1 MSIPVSTPA
10 EPLDLQRLLAFCE
23 TERPW
28 LIETIQ
34 RLVEL
39 ESPTS
44 DKSAVDAVVTELA
57 LGAGDLGGRVSRFA
71 NGDAGDPLRAEF
83 GRGARQVLLLGHVD
97 TVWPI
102 GQLSR
107 MPLRLEEG
115 RLHGPGVFDM
125 KAGIAL
131 GLLAV
136 RALQQQRLLDQRKV
150 VLLLTADEETGSRT
164 SRAVVEAEAEASD
177 AVLVLEP
184 ALPDGG
190 VKTSRKGVGEFVLE
204 VHGRAAHAG
213 LEPERGVSAIVE
225 LAHQVLGL
233 QALSDHAG
241 GVSVTVGRVAG
252 GARTNVVPD
261 HARADI
267 DVRVPTMADARR
279 VCAAIQGLRPVHP
292 GARLSVHGGL
302 NRPPMERT
310 DGGAALFEAA
320 REVAASLG
328 QRLTEGSSG
337 GGSDGNFAAARGVPT
352 IDGLGALGDGA
363 HALHEHVLV
372 EPLAWRAALIAGLVV
387 RVP

>member
-28 LIETIQ
+28 LLETIQ

-57 LGAGDLGGRVSRFA
+57 LGAGDLGGRVSRLA
-71 NGDAGDPLRAEF
+71 NGDAGDHLRAEF

-241 GVSVTVGRVAG
+241 ACRSRSDAWQAAPGRTSCPTTR
-252 GARTNVVPD
+252 ARTSTCGSRRWPT
-261 HARADI
+261 RGGC
-267 DVRVPTMADARR
+267 VRRSRGCGRCTR
-279 VCAAIQGLRPVHP
+279 VHVCPC
-292 GARLSVHGGL
+292 
-302 NRPPMERT
+302 T
-310 DGGAALFEAA
+310 
-320 REVAASLG
+320 EV
-328 QRLTEGSSG
+328 
-337 GGSDGNFAAARGVPT
+337 
-352 IDGLGALGDGA
+352 
-363 HALHEHVLV
+363 
-372 EPLAWRAALIAGLVV
+372 
-387 RVP
+387 